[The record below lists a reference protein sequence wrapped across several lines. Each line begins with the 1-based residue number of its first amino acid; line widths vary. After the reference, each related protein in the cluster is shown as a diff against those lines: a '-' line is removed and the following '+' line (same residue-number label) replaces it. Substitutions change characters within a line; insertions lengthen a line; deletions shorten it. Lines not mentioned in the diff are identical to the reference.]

1 MVYYSSFVIG
11 DDAGNFSFSGG
22 GGFGDSVV
30 GIAIKYLIIK
40 IDYSYRK
47 IDSLYIFYICALNVK
62 II

>member
-11 DDAGNFSFSGG
+11 NDAGNFSFSGG

-40 IDYSYRK
+40 ID
-47 IDSLYIFYICALNVK
+47 
-62 II
+62 